1 MFERLLPGSQLVNRM
16 QDKGFRVTTVSAP
29 DQLIDA
35 CRRDKP
41 ILLIADVPERS
52 EGVCAALTLLQQTP
66 DTNHLPIIAVVPSES
81 PNVEAQARKTGAKLV
96 VQDSVILAHLDQF
109 VEQALQL
116 D

>member
-1 MFERLLPGSQLVNRM
+1 MFDRLLPGSQLVNRM
-16 QDKGFRVTTVSAP
+16 QDKGYRVITVAAP

-52 EGVCAALTLLQQTP
+52 DGVCAALTLLHQTP
-66 DTNHLPIIAVVPSES
+66 DTSHVPVIAVIPSDS
-81 PNVEAQARKTGAKLV
+81 PDTEQAARKTGAKLV
-96 VQDSVILAHLDQF
+96 VQDSVVLAHLEQF
-109 VEQALQL
+109 LEQALQL